1 MPEFKLQRL
10 RGGFAIAVYDGGR
23 RISRKQLESRDA
35 AGAAAE
41 LSRIVAAASRPV
53 DPTVGELWDAYRQD
67 RIGRRIADNMEF
79 SGRAVLPFFG
89 GKRPRDVDAKQCR
102 SYTTERRLKGRKNGT
117 IGTELNHLR
126 IVLAWA
132 KKTGLIEAVPHV
144 EMPAKP
150 PPRERHLTREEFDA
164 LLDASETHHL
174 RLFLVLAIS
183 TAARAGALLE
193 LTWDRV
199 DFVRGL
205 VFLGQR
211 NVLRPRK
218 GRATVPMTDTLRA
231 ALSAAKEIARS
242 EHVIE
247 WAGEG
252 VSSVRTA
259 LSKAAARARLP
270 GVSPHVLRHSAAV
283 WMAEDGVPMGE
294 IAAYLGHSDP
304 TITARVYARFSPT
317 HLRRAAGSLELGSAR
332 RLK

>member
-23 RISRKQLESRDA
+23 RVSRKQLASRDA

-41 LSRIVAAASRPV
+41 FSRLVAAASKPV
-53 DPTVGELWDAYRQD
+53 DPDVSTLWEAYRND
-67 RIGRRIADNMEF
+67 RDGRRIAENMEF
-79 SGRAVLPFFG
+79 SGKAVKAYFGAMKPADITAKTCRAYIT
-89 GKRPRDVDAKQCR
+89 D
-102 SYTTERRLKGRKNGT
+102 RRLKGRKNGT

-126 IVLAWA
+126 IVMSWA
-132 KKTGLIEAVPHV
+132 RRTKLITVAPDI

-150 PPRERHLTREEFDA
+150 PPRERHLTRDEFNA
-164 LLDASETHHL
+164 LLDESETHHL
-174 RLFLVLAIS
+174 RLFLILAIS

-199 DFVRGL
+199 DFERGL

-211 NVLRPRK
+211 NALRPRK

-231 ALSAAKEIARS
+231 ALSAAHKAARS
-242 EHVIE
+242 DHVIE
-247 WAGEG
+247 WAGEP

-259 LSKAAARARLP
+259 LTKAASRARIS
-270 GVSPHVLRHSAAV
+270 GVSPHVIRHSAAV

-304 TITARVYARFSPT
+304 TITSRVYAKFSPS
-317 HLRRAAGSLELGSAR
+317 HLRRAAGSLELGSVRGA
-332 RLK
+332 K